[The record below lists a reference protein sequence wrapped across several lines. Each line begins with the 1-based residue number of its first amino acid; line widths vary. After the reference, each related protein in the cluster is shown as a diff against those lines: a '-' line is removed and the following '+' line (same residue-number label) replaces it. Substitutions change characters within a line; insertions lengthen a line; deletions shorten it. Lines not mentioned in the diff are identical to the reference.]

1 MYCHITHKRKAITAT
16 AHGIA
21 ELVTVLMVINTVQIA
36 PREVARKKAMIPD
49 HTTAGIRAK
58 SVRLRFMPP

>member
-1 MYCHITHKRKAITAT
+1 MYCHITHKRRAITAT

-21 ELVTVLMVINTVQIA
+21 GLVAVLMVINTVQIA
-36 PREVARKKAMIPD
+36 PREVARKKAMAPD

-58 SVRLRFMPP
+58 GVRLRFMPP